1 MSKLNQKRLA
11 AFTLSELL
19 VVLVIIGILVLL
31 ALPSLMPLITRT
43 RSIEAKQALKHVHTL
58 QKTYYYE
65 YSRFSDN
72 LDQIGFEQE
81 GLVSEEAGNANYL
94 IEIIEATPTT
104 YVARATAQVDFDG
117 DGVMNIWEI
126 DQDGNMLETQ
136 KD

>member
-1 MSKLNQKRLA
+1 MSNLNKKRLA

-94 IEIIEATPTT
+94 IEIVEATPTT

-117 DGVMNIWEI
+117 DGLMNIWEI
-126 DQDGNMLETQ
+126 DQDGNMIETQ